1 MARWTASF
9 CSGDGRQAGLLY
21 LAAGY
26 RDTTGIF
33 DDMAIHESV
42 LRNYRFLFCFC
53 TPFCLAC
60 RCQEGVSG
68 LLPMPIDK
76 AKAMPEWM

>member
-26 RDTTGIF
+26 RDTTRRRWKRPF
-33 DDMAIHESV
+33 DLPILQDIEIVIKPKAS
-42 LRNYRFLFCFC
+42 
-53 TPFCLAC
+53 
-60 RCQEGVSG
+60 QEQAARIIV
-68 LLPMPIDK
+68 K
-76 AKAMPEWM
+76 AA

>member
-26 RDTTGIF
+26 RDTTLEEVKAVRYRVHGLTLVQSTRLTAQVTAYLKKLGVKPPPRVLSI
-33 DDMAIHESV
+33 ESSSA
-42 LRNYRFLFCFC
+42 
-53 TPFCLAC
+53 TP
-60 RCQEGVSG
+60 
-68 LLPMPIDK
+68 
-76 AKAMPEWM
+76 